1 MSPAAA
7 PARTAPASVRTAP
20 ALARTTPARARTA
33 PDSARTAPASVR
45 TVLAVLLA
53 GLVLALLPAG
63 AASSASSASAASAA
77 SAASSAQ
84 AVSAAGDPAVAVSR
98 NQAPNGSEITV
109 SGTGWKAGALLM
121 VLLCGQ
127 GTPDKGVVGGTNSC
141 ANTDGRAATVDPRG
155 AFSVRLPVTAP
166 PKPCPCVVHVS
177 GVTGQQDVVDA
188 ALAVAGHPTAPLPDS
203 AGDGRLAVLT
213 AARLDGSS
221 GVLTWFGAPPAR
233 TLVLTVGN
241 LGTAPVRDPVFLVGT
256 ARGVLAPSD
265 EQHQWRGTIKPG
277 QKARIE
283 LDVELSA
290 GAHGDHRVSVSYG
303 GKVLAEQPWKV
314 GRPWGVV
321 LFWALLAVVVPAALF
336 RIGMVLV
343 DRAGGRNHH
352 SVPVPVPADAD
363 GPGTTAVL
371 PWFHPGS
378 APSENSPTTK
388 GLT

>member
-1 MSPAAA
+1 MRPAA
-7 PARTAPASVRTAP
+7 PRARA
-20 ALARTTPARARTA
+20 ALAALLTA
-33 PDSARTAPASVR
+33 
-45 TVLAVLLA
+45 LA
-53 GLVLALLPAG
+53 LALLPAVP
-63 AASSASSASAASAA
+63 AHPAPAE
-77 SAASSAQ
+77 
-84 AVSAAGDPAVAVSR
+84 GDPAVAVSQ
-98 NQAPNGSEITV
+98 NEAAKGGEITV

-127 GTPDKGVVGGTNSC
+127 GTPEKGVVGGTNSC

-155 AFSVRLPVTAP
+155 AFSVKLPVVAP
-166 PKPCPCVVHVS
+166 PRPCPCVVHVS

-188 ALAVAGHPTAPLPDS
+188 ALAVAGHATAPLPDA

-213 AARLDGSS
+213 AARLDGSG

-241 LGTAPVRDPVFLVGT
+241 LGTAPVRDPVFTVGT
-256 ARGVLAPSD
+256 ARGVLAPTD
-265 EQHQWRGTIKPG
+265 EEHRWSGTIAPG

-283 LDVELSA
+283 LEVELPA

-303 GKVLAEQPWKV
+303 GKLLAEQPWRV

-343 DRAGGRNHH
+343 DRAGGRNRH

-371 PWFHPGS
+371 PWFLPDS

-388 GLT
+388 GHS

>member
-1 MSPAAA
+1 MRPAAA
-7 PARTAPASVRTAP
+7 PARTALPRPRTAP
-20 ALARTTPARARTA
+20 ARPRTA
-33 PDSARTAPASVR
+33 LVA
-45 TVLAVLLA
+45 LLA
-53 GLVLALLPAG
+53 ALALALLPAV
-63 AASSASSASAASAA
+63 AASAASPVSAVSSASAA
-77 SAASSAQ
+77 
-84 AVSAAGDPAVAVSR
+84 GDPTVAVSR
-98 NQAPNGSEITV
+98 SEAPKGGEITV

-127 GTPDKGVVGGTNSC
+127 GTPEKGVVGGTNSC

-155 AFSVRLPVTAP
+155 AFSVKLPVVAP
-166 PKPCPCVVHVS
+166 PRPCPCVVHVS

-188 ALAVAGHPTAPLPDS
+188 AFTVAGHPTAPPPDN

-221 GVLTWFGAPPAR
+221 GVLTWFGAPPGR
-233 TLVLTVGN
+233 TVVLTVGN

-256 ARGVLAPSD
+256 ARGVLAASD
-265 EQHQWRGTIKPG
+265 EEHQWRGTIKPG

-290 GAHGDHRVSVSYG
+290 GAHGDYRVSVSYG

-321 LFWALLAVVVPAALF
+321 LFWVLLAVVVPAALF

-343 DRAGGRNHH
+343 DRAGGRNRH

-363 GPGTTAVL
+363 GPGTTAAL

>member
-1 MSPAAA
+1 MRPAAA
-7 PARTAPASVRTAP
+7 PARTAPT
-20 ALARTTPARARTA
+20 RARTA
-33 PDSARTAPASVR
+33 LVA
-45 TVLAVLLA
+45 LLA
-53 GLVLALLPAG
+53 ALALALLPAV
-63 AASSASSASAASAA
+63 AASAAPSVSTVSAASTSAVSSASAA
-77 SAASSAQ
+77 
-84 AVSAAGDPAVAVSR
+84 GDPTVAVSG
-98 NQAPNGSEITV
+98 NEAPKGGEITV

-127 GTPDKGVVGGTNSC
+127 GTPEKGVVGGTNSC

-155 AFSVRLPVTAP
+155 AFSVKLPVVAP
-166 PKPCPCVVHVS
+166 PRPCPCVVHVS

-188 ALAVAGHPTAPLPDS
+188 AFTVAGHPTAPLPDN

-221 GVLTWFGAPPAR
+221 GVLTWFGAPPGR
-233 TLVLTVGN
+233 TVVLTVGN

-256 ARGVLAPSD
+256 ARGVLAASD
-265 EQHQWRGTIKPG
+265 EEHQWRGTIKPG

-290 GAHGDHRVSVSYG
+290 GAHGDYRVSVSYG

-321 LFWALLAVVVPAALF
+321 LFWVLLAVVVPAALF

-343 DRAGGRNHH
+343 DRAGGRNRH

>member
-1 MSPAAA
+1 MRPAA
-7 PARTAPASVRTAP
+7 RVRTA
-20 ALARTTPARARTA
+20 LAP
-33 PDSARTAPASVR
+33 
-45 TVLAVLLA
+45 LLA
-53 GLVLALLPAG
+53 ALVLVLLPAVPAHPAPADG
-63 AASSASSASAASAA
+63 
-77 SAASSAQ
+77 
-84 AVSAAGDPAVAVSR
+84 PAVAVSR
-98 NQAPNGSEITV
+98 DRAPKGGEVTV

-127 GTPDKGVVGGTNSC
+127 GTPEKGVAGGTNSC

-155 AFSVRLPVTAP
+155 AFSVKLPVAAP
-166 PKPCPCVVHVS
+166 PRPCPCVVHVS

-188 ALAVAGHPTAPLPDS
+188 VLAVDGHPTAPLPDA

-213 AARLDGSS
+213 AVRLDGSD
-221 GVLTWFGAPPAR
+221 GILTWFGAPPAR

-256 ARGVLAPSD
+256 ARGVLAPRD
-265 EQHQWRGTIKPG
+265 EEHQWRGTIEPG
-277 QKARIE
+277 QKAQVE
-283 LDVELSA
+283 LDVELAA

-303 GKVLAEQPWKV
+303 GKLLAEQPWEV

-321 LFWALLAVVVPAALF
+321 LFWALLGVVVPAALF

-343 DRAGGRNHH
+343 DRAGGRNRD

-371 PWFHPGS
+371 PWFLPDS

-388 GLT
+388 GQP

>member
-1 MSPAAA
+1 MRRPAAR
-7 PARTAPASVRTAP
+7 PRTALAALLT
-20 ALARTTPARARTA
+20 ALA
-33 PDSARTAPASVR
+33 
-45 TVLAVLLA
+45 
-53 GLVLALLPAG
+53 LALLPAVPAYP
-63 AASSASSASAASAA
+63 AAAA
-77 SAASSAQ
+77 
-84 AVSAAGDPAVAVSR
+84 DPTVAVSL
-98 NQAPNGSEITV
+98 NQAPKGGEITV

-127 GTPDKGVVGGTNSC
+127 GTPERGVVGGTNSC

-155 AFSVRLPVTAP
+155 AFSVKLPVVAP
-166 PKPCPCVVHVS
+166 PKPCPCVVHVA

-188 ALAVAGHPTAPLPDS
+188 AFTVGGHPDAPLPDT

-213 AARLDGSS
+213 AARLEGSS
-221 GVLTWFGAPPAR
+221 GVLTWFGAPPRR

-256 ARGVLAPSD
+256 AHGVLAPQD
-265 EQHQWRGTIKPG
+265 EEHQWRGTVAPG

-290 GAHGDHRVSVSYG
+290 GAHGDYRVSVSHG
-303 GKVLAEQPWKV
+303 GKLLAEQPWKV

-321 LFWALLAVVVPAALF
+321 LFWVLLAVVVPAALF

-343 DRAGGRNHH
+343 DRAGGRNRDP
-352 SVPVPVPADAD
+352 VPVPVPADAD

-371 PWFHPGS
+371 PWFLPDS
-378 APSENSPTTK
+378 APSENSQTTRK
-388 GLT
+388 GHS

>member
-1 MSPAAA
+1 MRPA
-7 PARTAPASVRTAP
+7 
-20 ALARTTPARARTA
+20 ARARTA
-33 PDSARTAPASVR
+33 LAALLTA
-45 TVLAVLLA
+45 LA
-53 GLVLALLPAG
+53 LALLPAAPAP
-63 AASSASSASAASAA
+63 AAPAP
-77 SAASSAQ
+77 
-84 AVSAAGDPAVAVSR
+84 GDPAVAVSQ
-98 NQAPNGSEITV
+98 NQAAKGGEITV

-127 GTPDKGVVGGTNSC
+127 GTPEKGVVGGTNSC

-155 AFSVRLPVTAP
+155 AFSVKLPVVAP
-166 PKPCPCVVHVS
+166 PRPCPCVVHVS

-188 ALAVAGHPTAPLPDS
+188 GFTVAGHPAAPLPDA

-221 GVLTWFGAPPAR
+221 GILAWFGAPPGR

-265 EQHQWRGTIKPG
+265 EEHQWRGTIKPG
-277 QKARIE
+277 QKAQIE

-290 GAHGDHRVSVSYG
+290 GAHGDYRVSVSYG
-303 GKVLAEQPWKV
+303 GKVLAERPWKV

-343 DRAGGRNHH
+343 DRAGGRNRH

-363 GPGTTAVL
+363 GPGTAAVL
-371 PWFHPGS
+371 PWFLPDS

-388 GLT
+388 GHS